1 MRMTRTKAAG
11 LLLLAGTGAAA
22 LALAAG
28 ARRWRREVGA
38 AVQRLGSARAA
49 IHAPAAL
56 PATPID
62 LAALGE
68 LPAPVMR
75 YLGFALSPSQRRI
88 RAAWMRWS
96 GEIRQAAGQP
106 WQPFQAQQH
115 VQVEPP
121 GLAWDASVP
130 VAPLL
135 DVRVLD
141 AYAAGEGMSVA
152 RLGGLVRVAGQ
163 GGTREVAQAS
173 LMRWLAEAPWY
184 PAALLP
190 GERLRWEARSDDAA
204 VATLVD
210 GGLSVSVEFRFAQD
224 GRILECSALR
234 WRDVGGPTPVLT
246 PWGGRYLDWERV
258 DGMMIPMSAEVW
270 WAPPE
275 GELSVWRGR
284 IERIA
289 HAFA

>member
-1 MRMTRTKAAG
+1 MRTTGTRGAAI
-11 LLLLAGTGAAA
+11 LLLAATGTAA
-22 LALAAG
+22 LALATG

-49 IHAPAAL
+49 MHAPAAL

-62 LAALGE
+62 LAMMGE

-75 YLGFALSPSQRRI
+75 YLRFALSPSQRRI

-121 GLAWDASVP
+121 GFAWDARVP
-130 VAPLL
+130 VAPLV

-141 AYAAGEGMSVA
+141 AYAAGEGRSVA
-152 RLGGLVRVAGQ
+152 RLGGLVGVGGQ
-163 GGTREVAQAS
+163 GGTRQVAQAS
-173 LMRWLAEAPWY
+173 LMRWLGEAPWY

-190 GERLRWEARSDDAA
+190 GERLGWEARGEDTA

-210 GGLSVSVEFRFAQD
+210 GGLSVSVEFRFGED

-234 WRDVGGPTPVLT
+234 WRDVGGATPVLT
-246 PWGGRYLDWERV
+246 PWGGRYFDWQRV

-275 GELSVWRGR
+275 GELVVWRGR